1 MQSFILVKS
10 FLLIKGN
17 DSLKYMQT
25 PPRLIAFGW
34 SALGNEYLFIFM
46 FTSSLGIVESK
57 KVTDRHTKKKLL
69 LVIKA
74 STNGVLIK
82 SLVAKPFKFQGQN
95 LILDDRFVPG
105 LVSISPEDKS
115 RRCLKLFIKYLI
127 VNM

>member
-1 MQSFILVKS
+1 
-10 FLLIKGN
+10 
-17 DSLKYMQT
+17 
-25 PPRLIAFGW
+25 
-34 SALGNEYLFIFM
+34 M

-82 SLVAKPFKFQGQN
+82 SLVAKPFKFQSQN